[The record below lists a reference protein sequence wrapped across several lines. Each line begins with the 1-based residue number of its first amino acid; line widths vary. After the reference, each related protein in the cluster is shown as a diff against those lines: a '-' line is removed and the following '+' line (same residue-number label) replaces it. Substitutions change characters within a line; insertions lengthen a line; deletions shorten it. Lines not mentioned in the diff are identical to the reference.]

1 MDIWSKR
8 TLNFF
13 LFPGGALLVVA
24 LVLLKFVD
32 ITLATPAVRFYYYA
46 VFLIGGFLAWRFRS
60 SRVLFI
66 LAVMFAGHQAI
77 ALFSVGGDAYSEIA
91 ERTVLEVM
99 AVLLPLNFIF
109 VSFVRERG
117 PGVPVITAR
126 LSLLFLEAVFVAVIC
141 GLSKTPAFLHPSFLN
156 PHWFSW
162 TRLPQPAVL
171 IFAVAFV
178 ILLVRFLLHRK
189 PVESGLFWAL
199 VAVCWALQEAGKS
212 DLRYALAGTA
222 GLVLVSAIVENS
234 YILAYHDELTSLPS
248 RRAFNDALVDLQEP
262 YAIAVVD
269 IDHFKR
275 FNDTYGHDTGDEVLR
290 MVAAQLA
297 RVSGGGKAYRVGGE
311 EFTILFPG
319 KSLKDVLV
327 HLQLL
332 RVTIQNSVFHFR
344 SKQRRQRPETKDRR
358 RPAQPHASRSST
370 PAPATTE
377 LSVTVSIGVAGHSAR
392 MQQTEQVIKAAD
404 KALYHAKES
413 GRNQVAVASSAPAR
427 AATAPNRSPA

>member
-13 LFPGGALLVVA
+13 LFPGGVLLAAA
-24 LVLLKFVD
+24 LVLLKGMQVP
-32 ITLATPAVRFYYYA
+32 LATPAVQFYYYA
-46 VFLIGGFLAWRFRS
+46 VFLIGGFLAWRFHS

-66 LAVMFAGHQAI
+66 LAVLFAAHEAI
-77 ALFSVGGDAYSEIA
+77 ALFSEGGAASPPSA
-91 ERTVLEVM
+91 QTSLEVM
-99 AVLLPLNFIF
+99 ALLLPLNFIF

-126 LSLLFLEAVFVAVIC
+126 LSLLFLESVFVAVIC
-141 GLSKTPAFLHPSFLN
+141 GLSKTPVFLHPAFLN
-156 PHWFSW
+156 PRWFSW

-199 VAVCWALQEAGKS
+199 VTLYWALQAETR
-212 DLRYALAGTA
+212 DLRYALVGTA
-222 GLVLVSAIVENS
+222 GLVLISAIVENS

-311 EFTILFPG
+311 EFTILFPS

-344 SKQRRQRPETKDRR
+344 SKQRRQRPEAKDRR
-358 RPAQPHASRSST
+358 RPVQAHTSRSRTST
-370 PAPATTE
+370 PATTE
-377 LSVTVSIGVAGHSAR
+377 LSVTVSIGVAGSSAK
-392 MQQTEQVIKAAD
+392 MQQTDQVIKAAD

-413 GRNQVAVASSAPAR
+413 GRNQVAVASPAPAR
-427 AATAPNRSPA
+427 TASVPSRSPA